1 MANSIAYASKY
12 AAQLDKKFVQESVT
26 AIFENNNKGLKFEN
40 AHTVYLPELELVGL
54 GNYSRASGFPVGDVT
69 LTRRS
74 YALTKER
81 GREFFIDNMDTEESG
96 VAGLIGQVCGE
107 YMKQHVAP
115 EVDAYSLSTLWGVA
129 NTNSNTEA
137 YTSSTPLGQMI
148 ALIDAANDACGFQ
161 ELVCFVNAKT
171 AWTDL
176 RKSSELTKMLEPAT
190 FKAGEL
196 SFKVKKI
203 DNCFII
209 PVTSNRMKSAYTFN
223 AGATSSAGGFTAA
236 SGAKTVDMLVV
247 PRSAPMVI
255 KKHDKLR
262 VFGPEV
268 NQDKDGTKVQ
278 YRLYYDAL
286 IKQSDIGTVFAAHTT
301 PAG

>member
-1 MANSIAYASKY
+1 MANSIAYAARY
-12 AAQLDKKFVQESVT
+12 AAALDKKFVQESVT
-26 AIFENNNKGLKFEN
+26 KIFEDNNKGLTFLN
-40 AHTVYLPELELVGL
+40 AHTVYLPELEMVGL
-54 GNYSRASGFPVGDVT
+54 GNYSRATGFPVGDVT
-69 LTRRS
+69 LTRRA

-81 GREFFIDNMDTEESG
+81 GREMSIDAMDAEESG
-96 VAGLIGQVCGE
+96 VTGLIGQVCGE

-115 EVDAYSLSTLWGVA
+115 EVDAYALSTLWGVA
-129 NTNSNTEA
+129 NTNSNAAT
-137 YTSSTPLGQMI
+137 YTPSTPLAQLI
-148 ALIDAANDACGFQ
+148 ALIDAANDACGFK

-190 FKAGEL
+190 FKAGEM
-196 SFKVKKI
+196 SFAVKKI

-209 PVTSNRMKSAYTFN
+209 PVTSDRMKSAYTYN

-236 SGAKTVDMLVV
+236 SGAKVVDMLVV

-262 VFGPEV
+262 VFGPDT
-268 NQDKDGTKVQ
+268 NQSADATKVQ

-286 IKQSDIGTVFAAHTT
+286 IKQSAIKTVFAAHTAST
-301 PAG
+301 